1 MNTETI
7 TTVGDSLANEFTQ
20 VTGTAQES
28 LNVLDLAMKGGWI
41 MIILAILSIIGVYIF
56 IERFM
61 ALRKAAR
68 KNPSLLARLHDN
80 IKDKD
85 FKSAINYCNRLN
97 TPVSRILAKG
107 VKDYRLDN
115 ASIRQAL
122 DNSAGLEIAALEKGL
137 PVLSTISAVAPMLGF
152 LGTVT
157 GMVQAFWNMSQ
168 AGDNI
173 EVASLSGGIYEA
185 MVTTVGG
192 LIVGIVAIFAYN
204 YLVSKVDKLQ
214 NSMEADMI
222 SFLEI
227 VVETKEEAA
236 LNEQQAVRVTPVTPV
251 TPVAPVVVEA
261 APVAVATTP
270 VAVAEE
276 VEKQESSVVFN
287 SPEI

>member
-1 MNTETI
+1 MSLF
-7 TTVGDSLANEFTQ
+7 TTNVMPLAAEK
-20 VTGTAQES
+20 S
-28 LNVLDLAMKGGWI
+28 LNVFDLAMKGGWI
-41 MIILAILSIIGVYIF
+41 MIILAILSIIGIYIF
-56 IERFM
+56 FERFSVLTRV
-61 ALRKAAR
+61 AL
-68 KNPSLLARLHDN
+68 KNTTLLARLHDN

-85 FKSAINYCNRLN
+85 FKSATNYCTRLN
-97 TPVSRILAKG
+97 TPISRILAKG
-107 VKDYRLDN
+107 VKDYNFDN

-122 DNSAGLEIAALEKGL
+122 ENKAGLEIAALEKGL

-173 EVASLSGGIYEA
+173 EVSSLSGGIYEA

-204 YLVSKVDKLQ
+204 YLVTKVDKVQ
-214 NSMEADMI
+214 NAMEADII

-227 VVETKEEAA
+227 VAETKSADVHEAK
-236 LNEQQAVRVTPVTPV
+236 
-251 TPVAPVVVEA
+251 VEA
-261 APVAVATTP
+261 APAVASVKVVEP
-270 VAVAEE
+270 VSEPVVE
-276 VEKQESSVVFN
+276 VEEPEKKDSSVVFN

>member
-115 ASIRQAL
+115 VSIRQAL

-236 LNEQQAVRVTPVTPV
+236 LNEQQTVRVTPV